1 VFDHGVTIQT
11 MDDVSLLKK
20 KIEQISIYNLK
31 SKNKDS
37 GEFKAWQSAV
47 LRILDTTFGTN
58 SRQYKDFASIIY
70 YDLNSL
76 TTHPSVD
83 YERGIRQAEIT
94 LQNLI
99 EELEAKKPAPSESK
113 KEDKRSSSVGN
124 QKEENRSSIDPR
136 DIFVVHGRNLKARD
150 AMFSFLR
157 SIDLHPIEFNE
168 VIKLTGKTTPY
179 IGEVLDV
186 AFLKAQ
192 AILVLMTPD
201 DEGQLKEGL
210 RKPDDPKHETELTG
224 QARLNVIFE
233 SGMAMGRKSDRTVI
247 VELGKLRP
255 FSDIGGRHTL
265 KLDNSS
271 TKRQELAQRLESA
284 GCKISLTGTAW
295 HNEGNFDDSLKN

>member
-1 VFDHGVTIQT
+1 
-11 MDDVSLLKK
+11 MDDVSLLKR
-20 KIEQISIYNLK
+20 KIEQISAYNLK
-31 SKNKDS
+31 SKSKDS
-37 GEFKAWQSAV
+37 GEFKAWRSAV
-47 LRILDTTFGTN
+47 LRNLDSIFGTN
-58 SRQYKDFASIIY
+58 STQYKDFDSIIY
-70 YDLNSL
+70 FNPFSS
-76 TTHPSVD
+76 TPTSVE
-83 YERGIRQAEIT
+83 YENGIQQAELT
-94 LQNLI
+94 LQNFI
-99 EELEAKKPAPSESK
+99 EELEAEKPTPSESK
-113 KEDKRSSSVGN
+113 KEDERSSSVGN
-124 QKEENRSSIDPR
+124 QKKENRLSIDPR
-136 DIFVVHGRNLKARD
+136 DIFVVHGRNFKARD

-201 DEGQLKEGL
+201 DEGQLKEEL

-233 SGMAMGRKSDRTVI
+233 SGMAMGYKSDRTVI

-295 HNEGNFDDSLKN
+295 HTEGNFNDSLKN